1 MDLFEGYRL
10 LVEAALAGA
19 NVSVLAEEFNRALV
33 GGGSLG
39 PEFGVA
45 AQRLAEEARWASLVS
60 TAALVAVVVVAV
72 VLGVVIY
79 RFRRVLVGRVW
90 LWVWGGG
97 RLRPGGGRPRTLL
110 LDEEVLAVIAA
121 VVVVGVALAAAL
133 VLRPAVAEPFS
144 AIGLLGPEGK
154 IGGYPSVVAPGAS
167 FKLHVY
173 VYNHMGVPV
182 WYVVYVKVSNS
193 TAEPPLPER
202 PVLTFQRLLLHN
214 ETWVEPF
221 SVALNST
228 GRWRVVAELWAVHPN
243 GTLAYTGRYVQLWV
257 DVRG

>member
-1 MDLFEGYRL
+1 VDLLEGYRL
-10 LVEAALAGA
+10 LVEAASAGA
-19 NVSVLAEEFNRALV
+19 NVSVLAGDFNRVLAV
-33 GGGSLG
+33 GGSLG
-39 PEFGVA
+39 PEFGEVA
-45 AQRLAEEARWASLVS
+45 RRLAEEARWTFLVRS
-60 TAALVAVVVVAV
+60 VEFAAVAVAVVVLFVF
-72 VLGVVIY
+72 LY
-79 RFRRVLVGRVW
+79 RFRRVLVGRLW

-97 RLRPGGGRPRTLL
+97 RLRSGGGRPRTLL
-110 LDEEVLAVIAA
+110 FDEEVLAVAAA

-243 GTLAYTGRYVQLWV
+243 GTLAYAGRYVQLWV
-257 DVRG
+257 NVGG

>member
-1 MDLFEGYRL
+1 MDLLEGYKL

-19 NVSVLAEEFNRALV
+19 DVSTLTKEFNRALM
-33 GGGSLG
+33 GSGSLG
-39 PEFGVA
+39 PEFGTI
-45 AQRLAEEARWASLVS
+45 AQKLLEEARRASLIS
-60 TAALVAVVVVAV
+60 TVAGVIAVVAV
-72 VLGVVIY
+72 ITAAALLFKY
-79 RFRRVLVGRVW
+79 RRAVAGRLW

-110 LDEEVLAVIAA
+110 FDEEVLAVVAA

-154 IGGYPSVVAPGAS
+154 IGGYPSEVAPGAS

-193 TAEPPLPER
+193 SAEPPLPEA
-202 PVLTFQRLLLHN
+202 PVLKLQRLLLHN

-257 DVRG
+257 NVGG

>member
-1 MDLFEGYRL
+1 MDLLEGYRL
-10 LVEAALAGA
+10 LVEASLASA
-19 NVSVLAEEFNRALV
+19 DVSVLAEEFNKALV
-33 GGGSLG
+33 NNSSLE
-39 PEFGVA
+39 PEFEA
-45 AQRLAEEARWASLVS
+45 LALKLMEEARRVSLIS
-60 TAALVAVVVVAV
+60 TVVGAVAIAAVAVAAALLFKYRRAVA
-72 VLGVVIY
+72 
-79 RFRRVLVGRVW
+79 GRLW

-110 LDEEVLAVIAA
+110 LDEEVLAVVAA
-121 VVVVGVALAAAL
+121 IVVVGAALAAAL
-133 VLRPAVAEPFS
+133 LLGLAVREPFS
-144 AIGLLGPEGK
+144 AIGLLGPEGR
-154 IGGYPSVVAPGAS
+154 IGGYPTEVKIGVP
-167 FKLHVY
+167 FRLHVY

-202 PVLTFQRLLLHN
+202 PVLKLQRLLLHN